1 MRPAASLALVLLAAS
16 GLTGC
21 SGASSGASRA
31 AAPAPGPSAN
41 SAATSGG
48 AVGPSVGPSS
58 GASVGFGSTGSA
70 TSGPASGSSGAG
82 GAAPTPGSIARVVP
96 PRAVKTLAPVKLSQ
110 PATVSPSL
118 KVRVSRTRIGT
129 VDAKW
134 PGETSGKA
142 WIVTLEVGNSGT
154 SSVPLGAVT
163 VTARDRSGAPL
174 DAFTSAP
181 ATTLPDAV
189 SAASTATA
197 TYVFRL
203 PKSVRNPV
211 TLTFSQSTSTPTV
224 QLSGS
229 VS

>member
-1 MRPAASLALVLLAAS
+1 MRPAASLALVLLVAS

-21 SGASSGASRA
+21 SGASSGPSRA
-31 AAPAPGPSAN
+31 ASTAPAPSVT
-41 SAATSGG
+41 SAADGG
-48 AVGPSVGPSS
+48 AGPSVGPSS
-58 GASVGFGSTGSA
+58 GAPVGSGSQGSA
-70 TSGPASGSSGAG
+70 TSGSAAGSSGT
-82 GAAPTPGSIARVVP
+82 GAPSPTPGSIARVVP
-96 PRAVKTLAPVKLSQ
+96 PRTVKTLAPVKLSQ
-110 PATVSPSL
+110 PATVSSSL
-118 KVRVSRTRIGT
+118 KVRVDRTRVGT

-154 SSVPLGAVT
+154 SSVPLNAVT

-189 SAASTATA
+189 AAASTATA